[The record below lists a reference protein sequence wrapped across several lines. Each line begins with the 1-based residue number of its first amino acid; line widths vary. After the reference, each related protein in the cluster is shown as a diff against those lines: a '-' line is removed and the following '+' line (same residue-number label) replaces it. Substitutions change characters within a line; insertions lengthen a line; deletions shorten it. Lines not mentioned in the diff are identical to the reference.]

1 MKITYRLEY
10 MEEEFEKKSKKKKKK
25 SMNQSDYFDA
35 QDASFAEAS
44 MMRKSAENLYVED
57 PMAQKVRAPPTQ
69 IPYAGAPTAGRR

>member
-1 MKITYRLEY
+1 
-10 MEEEFEKKSKKKKKK
+10 MEEEFEKKSKKKQKK

-69 IPYAGAPTAGRR
+69 IPYAGAPTPGRR